1 MTDTLQQV
9 RYFHEAFGMPVV
21 GHPRVPSDERV
32 ALRLRLIDEEYQ
44 EVRSE
49 LTNILE
55 KQRYG
60 HTVDDPNRR
69 LADLA
74 KELSDLVYVIQGCAL
89 EFGLDLDRAIAIVH
103 ASNMSKLGADGKP
116 IRRADGKVLKGPNYR
131 APDLSEL
138 VSHVDGSAEEVQG

>member
-1 MTDTLQQV
+1 MTDAHLLV
-9 RYFHEAFGMPVV
+9 SYFHEAFGLPNVS
-21 GHPRVPSDERV
+21 HPSIPSDDRV

-60 HTVDDPNRR
+60 HRIDDPCRR

-74 KELSDLVYVIQGCAL
+74 KELSDLIYVIQGTAL
-89 EFGLDLDRAIAIVH
+89 EFGLPLNAVFAEVH
-103 ASNMSKLGADGKP
+103 RSNMSKLGPDGKP
-116 IRRADGKVLKGPNYR
+116 IYRDDGKVIKGPGYR
-131 APDLSEL
+131 EADILGIL
-138 VSHVDGSAEEVQG
+138 GCVDSTAEEEA

>member
-1 MTDTLQQV
+1 MTDAHLLV
-9 RYFHEAFGMPVV
+9 RYFHEAYGLPVV
-21 GHPRVPSDERV
+21 SHPSIPSAERV

-60 HTVDDPNRR
+60 HEIGGAQQR

-74 KELSDLVYVIQGCAL
+74 KELSDLIYVIYGCAL
-89 EFGLDLDRAIAIVH
+89 EFGLPLNEAFAEVH
-103 ASNMSKLGADGKP
+103 RSNMSKLGEDGKP
-116 IRRADGKVLKGPNYR
+116 IRREDGKILKGPHYR
-131 APDLSEL
+131 EADILGILGVADST
-138 VSHVDGSAEEVQG
+138 AEEDA